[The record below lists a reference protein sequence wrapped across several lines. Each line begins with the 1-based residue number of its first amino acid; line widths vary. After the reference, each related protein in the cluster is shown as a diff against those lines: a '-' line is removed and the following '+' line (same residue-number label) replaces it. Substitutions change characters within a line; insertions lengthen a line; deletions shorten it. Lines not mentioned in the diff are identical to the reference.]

1 MLEPDHVTSP
11 SENVDVLHSAAAG
24 GKVIRGGVIR
34 VAGFGAAV
42 VLGLVTSA
50 ILLRH
55 LGVDEYG
62 RYGTVAALL
71 GIVLALTDGG
81 LTAIG
86 ARELAVV
93 EQGERRTRL
102 ASTLMVIRLGT
113 TLLGVGL
120 AIGFAWVAYDTQLTI
135 GAALV
140 GFSVVLISL
149 QAMATVPLLVS
160 LRVAPVTGF
169 ETARQGLTLLG
180 VAVLTLV
187 GAGLDAFFVL
197 QIPIAAIL
205 LALTLVYVRRTIP
218 IAFRAD
224 RADAIRIARE
234 TVPLALASALIVL
247 YGGAMVII
255 VSLIADERQ
264 TGLFVTSSRVM
275 EVVLGLPGLVIA
287 VALPVMSV
295 ASSTNRARLAS
306 AIQSMTE
313 LGLLLATFVAI
324 VVSAGAP
331 VIVRLIGGPA
341 YADAADILAVQAYTV
356 IGVFYSHLLIN
367 TLVSLR
373 YQRLLIITN
382 GVAFALVVVVG
393 IALVEAFGAVGGAY
407 AILIAEVVLGVA
419 LTAVLARVAR
429 DAVPSLR
436 FVWKVVLCAGAGTAA
451 AAAPWPSNWL
461 QAVAAGVAFGAVAL
475 LLRAVPREAFV
486 ALGTPLVGESRM
498 RAGLNRL
505 YGGDR

>member
-1 MLEPDHVTSP
+1 MLEPDHATPNPDSD
-11 SENVDVLHSAAAG
+11 DVLHSPEAG

-34 VAGFGAAV
+34 TAGFGAAV
-42 VLGLVTSA
+42 VLGLATSA

-55 LGVDEYG
+55 LGVDDYG

-86 ARELAVV
+86 SRELAVV
-93 EQGERRTRL
+93 EQGARRTQL
-102 ASTLMVIRLGT
+102 ASTLMVIRLVT
-113 TLLGVGL
+113 TLVGVGV
-120 AIGFAWVAYDTQLTI
+120 AVVFAWFAYDTQLTI

-140 GFSVVLISL
+140 GFSVVLISM

-169 ETARQGLTLLG
+169 ETARQALTLLG
-180 VAVLTLV
+180 VAVLTLA

-205 LALTLVYVRRTIP
+205 LVLTLVYVRRTIP
-218 IAFRAD
+218 LALRAD
-224 RADAIRIARE
+224 RDDAVRIARE

-247 YGGAMVII
+247 YAGAMVII

-287 VALPVMSV
+287 VALPVLSV

-306 AIQSMTE
+306 AIQNMTE
-313 LGLLLATFVAI
+313 LGLLLAALVAI
-324 VVSAGAP
+324 VVSTGAP
-331 VIVRLIGGPA
+331 VIIRLIGGPA
-341 YADAADILAVQAYTV
+341 YAAAAEILAVQAYTV
-356 IGVFYSHLLIN
+356 VGVFYSHLLIN

-373 YQRLLIITN
+373 HQRLLIITN
-382 GVAFALVVVVG
+382 GIAFGLVVILGVAF
-393 IALVEAFGAVGGAY
+393 VEAFGAIGGAY
-407 AILIAEVVLGVA
+407 AILIAEVALGIA
-419 LTAVLARVAR
+419 LTIVIARVAR
-429 DAVPSLR
+429 DAVPSFR
-436 FVWKVVLCAGAGTAA
+436 FAWKVVLSTGLGLAA
-451 AAAPWPSNWL
+451 AAAPWPSDWM
-461 QAVAAGVAFGAVAL
+461 AAIVAGVAFAIVAL
-475 LLRAVPREAFV
+475 LVRAVPREAFV
-486 ALGTPLVGESRM
+486 ALGTPLVGEARM
-498 RAGLNRL
+498 RAGVQRL
-505 YGGDR
+505 YGADQ